1 MESTLSSSSNEP
13 DRFLIGTGLLNLVR
27 LDLLDRSEDL
37 SDAHVL
43 TSEVSL
49 HALEA
54 DWAEAGVNRFRVSER
69 HATVAAVTFVEDTDL
84 ATKRHRVL
92 DGCDQPA
99 EDGDKTCI
107 VLVGRV
113 EVTRY
118 PEPDLRLVG
127 EDHASVTVALN
138 AILKDAEL
146 NVVSGQLDLAIL
158 LVALLLD
165 AGGEVSA
172 CNVVA
177 ERQHCTA
184 GQSKGSQGHGI
195 EVRAGCC
202 VIVSHVASC

>member
-1 MESTLSSSSNEP
+1 MCRSESTISSSSNEP
-13 DRFLIGTGLLNLVR
+13 DRLRLEPAYRIWFG

-37 SDAHVL
+37 SDAHAL

-118 PEPDLRLVG
+118 PDPDLRLVC

-146 NVVSGQLDLAIL
+146 NVVSGQLDLAS

-172 CNVVA
+172 SNIVA
-177 ERQHCTA
+177 ERQHCTTC
-184 GQSKGSQGHGI
+184 QSKGRQGHGI
-195 EVRAGCC
+195 EVWARG
-202 VIVSHVASC
+202 